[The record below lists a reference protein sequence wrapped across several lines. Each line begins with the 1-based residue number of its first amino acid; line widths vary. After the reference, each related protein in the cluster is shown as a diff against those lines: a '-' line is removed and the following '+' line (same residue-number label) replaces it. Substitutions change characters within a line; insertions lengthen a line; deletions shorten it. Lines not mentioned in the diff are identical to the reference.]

1 MKKSQELVKL
11 MLMIA
16 GPVTVKRSIYGPL
29 EQQGLLDHTWGPGSA
44 GAGGMCPADWKKGL
58 MHPHSGI
65 KVLIISVPWVSFF
78 WQLGG
83 YTP

>member
-1 MKKSQELVKL
+1 MVPWSSKAYWTTPGVLVL
-11 MLMIA
+11 L
-16 GPVTVKRSIYGPL
+16 VL
-29 EQQGLLDHTWGPGSA
+29 EGCVQQTGR
-44 GAGGMCPADWKKGL
+44 KKGL

>member
-1 MKKSQELVKL
+1 MRSLQPVKKSQELVKL

-44 GAGGMCPADWKKGL
+44 GARGMCPADWKKERPDASTL
-58 MHPHSGI
+58 
-65 KVLIISVPWVSFF
+65 WN
-78 WQLGG
+78 
-83 YTP
+83 